1 PSLGA
6 PASLSNPP
14 PGPPPPP
21 GPTPP
26 PPPPNPP
33 PPPPPPRRGPA
44 DHQQPFAVIMHF
56 IRNAARIHAQ
66 HFDIGRTDAAQHGR
80 APGLRQ
86 FGRLL
91 V

>member
-1 PSLGA
+1 MPSLPGNTRCGT
-6 PASLSNPP
+6 PAAA
-14 PGPPPPP
+14 GPHHHFF
-21 GPTPP
+21 
-26 PPPPNPP
+26 
-33 PPPPPPRRGPA
+33 PRHLQPQVAA